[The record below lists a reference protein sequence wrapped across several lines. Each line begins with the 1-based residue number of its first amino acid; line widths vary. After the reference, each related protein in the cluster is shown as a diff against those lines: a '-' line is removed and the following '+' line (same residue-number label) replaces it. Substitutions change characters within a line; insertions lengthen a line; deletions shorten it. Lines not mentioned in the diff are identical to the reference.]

1 MLGGS
6 GDKDPHV
13 CVSVCECVVCT
24 NIMRLGVVR
33 MQRSKNT
40 DDERMSER
48 KTERKTLRK
57 TERKTERTTERQ
69 TDKKADKKTDKK
81 TDKRDTRMKHKKKN
95 ESFQAKIPDSEA
107 K

>member
-48 KTERKTLRK
+48 KTVRK